1 MNTLIKRLL
10 TGLISFIVLIAAT
23 IFVATLVVDPNKF
36 KTDIE
41 SAAAN
46 AGIELGIEGD
56 IAWQLLPLGISVN
69 NVNLALSDQSMAG
82 SAHQLRFSLSL
93 STLFALL
100 NQSSQLPIS
109 QLSVSN
115 GRVLY
120 ATNSL
125 PLQFSQI
132 NLSIDDLNL
141 PAKNSLLSC
150 V

>member
-1 MNTLIKRLL
+1 MNTLLKRLL

-82 SAHQLRFSLSL
+82 SADQLRFSLRKW
-93 STLFALL
+93 
-100 NQSSQLPIS
+100 QS
-109 QLSVSN
+109 
-115 GRVLY
+115 
-120 ATNSL
+120 
-125 PLQFSQI
+125 
-132 NLSIDDLNL
+132 
-141 PAKNSLLSC
+141 
-150 V
+150 